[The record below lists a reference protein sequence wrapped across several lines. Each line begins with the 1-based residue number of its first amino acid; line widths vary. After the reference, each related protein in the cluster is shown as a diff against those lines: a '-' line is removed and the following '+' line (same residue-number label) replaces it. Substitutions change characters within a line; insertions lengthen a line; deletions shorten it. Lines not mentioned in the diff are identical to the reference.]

1 MLLYLSKRV
10 ILALF
15 SLAMISFVAFFVA
28 QLPNDDIIAKTGE
41 VMSKRPD
48 VVGASR
54 AKQLRESYG
63 LGKPIYVQYWKWA
76 SGMVLRVSPGMAYAG
91 APEYQESLRKRI
103 VFTIALAVF
112 TVAITW
118 PMGIPIGIYSAVRQ
132 HIVGDYVFTFVGFT
146 GLAVPDFILGL
157 VLMYLFFAY
166 FDMSVGGLFSGD
178 YEVAPW
184 SFGKVVDLLKHLII
198 PGIVLGTSGTAGL
211 IRVMRNN
218 LLDELNKPYVA
229 TAQAKGMT
237 TWKLVVKYPLRV
249 ALNPFISS
257 LGQLLP
263 ALIGGSVIVSVVLS
277 LPTLGPFMLDA
288 LLNKDVW
295 LSATIFFYLG
305 MLSVVGILISD
316 LLLAVA
322 DPRIKLY
329 R

>member
-1 MLLYLSKRV
+1 
-10 ILALF
+10 
-15 SLAMISFVAFFVA
+15 
-28 QLPNDDIIAKTGE
+28 
-41 VMSKRPD
+41 
-48 VVGASR
+48 
-54 AKQLRESYG
+54 
-63 LGKPIYVQYWKWA
+63 
-76 SGMVLRVSPGMAYAG
+76 
-91 APEYQESLRKRI
+91 
-103 VFTIALAVF
+103 
-112 TVAITW
+112 
-118 PMGIPIGIYSAVRQ
+118 
-132 HIVGDYVFTFVGFT
+132 
-146 GLAVPDFILGL
+146 
-157 VLMYLFFAY
+157 
-166 FDMSVGGLFSGD
+166 
-178 YEVAPW
+178 
-184 SFGKVVDLLKHLII
+184 
-198 PGIVLGTSGTAGL
+198 
-211 IRVMRNN
+211 
-218 LLDELNKPYVA
+218 
-229 TAQAKGMT
+229 MT

>member
-118 PMGIPIGIYSAVRQ
+118 TMGIPIGIYSAVRQ

-229 TAQAKGMT
+229 TAQA
-237 TWKLVVKYPLRV
+237 
-249 ALNPFISS
+249 
-257 LGQLLP
+257 
-263 ALIGGSVIVSVVLS
+263 
-277 LPTLGPFMLDA
+277 
-288 LLNKDVW
+288 
-295 LSATIFFYLG
+295 
-305 MLSVVGILISD
+305 
-316 LLLAVA
+316 
-322 DPRIKLY
+322 
-329 R
+329 